1 MWTDV
6 SLGCILSS
14 GIADLCG
21 QCHIQLLGELPGC
34 FPQRRRQLGV
44 RVPVSLP
51 PRRCLSLSA
60 FFALAVVGKVYLTVV
75 SICFSLVAD
84 RLEHLF
90 MRLLAIC
97 VSLGKCLF
105 ESFAHC
111 LIVLFVCS

>member
-1 MWTDV
+1 MWSVPHSTFGGTAGLF
-6 SLGCILSS
+6 SPAAAPAGSQGSCFSASS
-14 GIADLCG
+14 PALVIIC
-21 QCHIQLLGELPGC
+21 
-34 FPQRRRQLGV
+34 
-44 RVPVSLP
+44 
-51 PRRCLSLSA
+51 

-90 MRLLAIC
+90 MHLLAIC